1 MELSSFMMNKKYQ
14 IIYLARFAMTVFL
27 LNYQIPQ
34 NMYSKPQMW
43 LKDMSVT
50 TYISFSSSE
59 ECTN

>member
-34 NMYSKPQMW
+34 NMYSKPQM
-43 LKDMSVT
+43 
-50 TYISFSSSE
+50 
-59 ECTN
+59 